1 MSSWRLYPAAC
12 ALFLGCGAANAGAGA
27 AAVGDISFARDIA
40 PVLQNRCATCHLTGQ
55 EAGNMALHSDGT
67 YASVVNV
74 PSIESKL
81 LRVKPGFPK
90 QSYLMLKLEGKHL
103 DAGGSGQ
110 RMPLAQS
117 PLDEATLGKLRDW
130 ITAGAVNN

>member
-1 MSSWRLYPAAC
+1 MSPLRLYTLIFAAL
-12 ALFLGCGAANAGAGA
+12 AGYGSAASAAGT
-27 AAVGDISFARDIA
+27 VSFSRDIA

-55 EAGNMALHSDGT
+55 EAGNMALHSGGA
-67 YASVVNV
+67 YASIVNV
-74 PSIESKL
+74 PSVESKL
-81 LRVKPGFPK
+81 LRIKPGFAE

-117 PLDEATLGKLRDW
+117 PLDEATLQKVRDW
-130 ITAGAVNN
+130 IMGGAAND

>member
-1 MSSWRLYPAAC
+1 MTAWLRYPAAC
-12 ALFLGCGAANAGAGA
+12 ALFLGFIEAVSAAGT
-27 AAVGDISFARDIA
+27 VSFSRDVA

-55 EAGNMALHSDGT
+55 EAGSMALHASGA

-81 LRVKPGFPK
+81 LRVKPGFPE
-90 QSYLMLKLEGKHL
+90 QSYLLLKLEGKHL

-110 RMPLAQS
+110 RMPLAQL
-117 PLDEATLGKLRDW
+117 PLDDVTLGMLRDW
-130 ITAGAVNN
+130 ITAGAIKN

>member
-1 MSSWRLYPAAC
+1 MRSWRLYSAAC
-12 ALFLGCGAANAGAGA
+12 ALLLGCGAANAGAGSA
-27 AAVGDISFARDIA
+27 ISFARDIA

-55 EAGNMALHSDGT
+55 EAGNMALHAGGA
-67 YASVVNV
+67 YASMVNI

-81 LRVKPGFPK
+81 LRVKPGFPE

-117 PLDEATLGKLRDW
+117 PLDEATLGMLRDW
-130 ITAGAVNN
+130 ITAGALKN